1 MKDRGGMTPEG
12 GVYGLLSQQR
22 AAFVIGIGFPNSVAF
37 YENSFHDKRYWA
49 LFLRLPPRVRALK
62 AAPDTAGL
70 RCLIFQRGFAP
81 LENPL
86 GAKPRLF
93 ERRGN
98 TMHQALY
105 RKWRPRD
112 FDEVSGQDHITS
124 ILKYECATGKF
135 SHAYLFC
142 GSRGTGKTS
151 CAKIL
156 AKAVNCEH
164 PTAAGPCGE
173 CAACRSIDAGSATD
187 VLEMDAASN
196 NGVDD
201 IRDIRDEVIYAP
213 SELKY
218 RVYIIDEVHM
228 LSTSAFNALLKT
240 LEEPPEHVV
249 FILATTE
256 LQKLP
261 ATIISRCQR
270 FDFRR
275 ISTAD
280 LTARLHHIAEAEG
293 IELDDEAAR
302 LIARQAQGGMRDAVS
317 LLELCAGARLPVTP
331 DLVTRTVG
339 TTGREGTARMVSA
352 ILRRDYDALFD
363 RIDSLVAS
371 SRDLSVFWQELIGYY
386 RDMLVV
392 KTTKT
397 PESYLDLTDSELSAL
412 NILAGKFTRE
422 TLLFH
427 VGLLED
433 ALFAMQKSFAVK
445 RTVAEITL
453 VRLCDPAL
461 DTSTEAIL
469 ARLSRV
475 EEQLVAG
482 VTVASPQES
491 EPIPPMFSDEDI
503 PPMPDEMWEAP
514 MDIPA
519 APAPHAQVQA
529 EPPKPKPAPA
539 PTPVAAPAPVSTASL
554 QRVLRPLRT
563 WTEAV
568 DRVRTTSPMAASFLM
583 SAKAYT
589 AEDGKLVIKLNGEFE
604 RSMVS
609 REGAPE
615 ALRTALSVLLGRK
628 VESEDILLEVENAQK
643 ESGSLIDLI
652 IEAAEE

>member
-1 MKDRGGMTPEG
+1 
-12 GVYGLLSQQR
+12 
-22 AAFVIGIGFPNSVAF
+22 
-37 YENSFHDKRYWA
+37 
-49 LFLRLPPRVRALK
+49 
-62 AAPDTAGL
+62 
-70 RCLIFQRGFAP
+70 
-81 LENPL
+81 
-86 GAKPRLF
+86 
-93 ERRGN
+93 
-98 TMHQALY
+98 MHQALY

-156 AKAVNCEH
+156 AKAINCEH
-164 PTAAGPCGE
+164 PTPAGPCCA

-275 ISTAD
+275 ITTAD
-280 LTARLHHIAEAEG
+280 LTARLHHIAAAEG

-302 LIARQAQGGMRDAVS
+302 LIARQAEGGMRDAVS

-331 DLVTRTVG
+331 DLVSRTVG
-339 TTGREGTARMVSA
+339 TTGREGTARMVTA
-352 ILRRDYDALFD
+352 VLRKDYDTLFE
-363 RIDSLVAS
+363 RIDALVSS
-371 SRDLSVFWQELIGYY
+371 SRDISVFWQELISYY

-392 KTTKT
+392 KTTKS
-397 PESYLDLTDSELSAL
+397 PEKYLDLTDSELSVL
-412 NILAGKFTRE
+412 NILAGKFTKE
-422 TLLFH
+422 VLLSH
-427 VGLLED
+427 VSLLED
-433 ALFAMQKSFAVK
+433 ALFAMQKSYAVK

-453 VRLCDPAL
+453 LRLCDPAL

-482 VTVASPQES
+482 IAAPSGQPSSPFPES
-491 EPIPPMFSDEDI
+491 EAYAFADEDM
-503 PPMPDEMWEAP
+503 PPIERMDMPPDWVDATDTP
-514 MDIPA
+514 PPTR
-519 APAPHAQVQA
+519 PAPGTKPPASTPAQ
-529 EPPKPKPAPA
+529 PA
-539 PTPVAAPAPVSTASL
+539 PTPHASAAPAAVQPAPPTTAPSPEVAATPT
-554 QRVLRPLRT
+554 QRVLRPIRT

-568 DRVRTTSPMAASFLM
+568 QRVRATSPMAASFLL

-589 AEDGKLVIKLNGEFE
+589 TDDGCVVIKLDSEFALG
-604 RSMVS
+604 MIV

-615 ALRTALSVLLGRK
+615 ALRAALSVLLGRK
-628 VESEDILLEVENAQK
+628 LESTDILMEPVTAEKATD
-643 ESGSLIDLI
+643 SLIDLI
-652 IEAAEE
+652 IDAVEE

>member
-1 MKDRGGMTPEG
+1 
-12 GVYGLLSQQR
+12 
-22 AAFVIGIGFPNSVAF
+22 
-37 YENSFHDKRYWA
+37 
-49 LFLRLPPRVRALK
+49 
-62 AAPDTAGL
+62 
-70 RCLIFQRGFAP
+70 
-81 LENPL
+81 
-86 GAKPRLF
+86 
-93 ERRGN
+93 
-98 TMHQALY
+98 MHQALY
-105 RKWRPRD
+105 RKWRPPN
-112 FDEVSGQDHITS
+112 FDEVYGQDHITS
-124 ILKYECATGKF
+124 ILKYQCATGKF

-164 PTAAGPCGE
+164 PTPAGPCGE
-173 CAACRSIDAGSATD
+173 CAACRSIDMGSATD

-280 LTARLHHIAEAEG
+280 LCARLHLIAREES
-293 IELDDEAAR
+293 IDLSDEAAR

-317 LLELCAGARLPVTP
+317 LLELCAGARLPITP
-331 DLVTRTVG
+331 ELVTRTIG
-339 TTGREGTARMVSA
+339 TTGREGTARVVNAISHKDFDLLFSVVDDMVSA
-352 ILRRDYDALFD
+352 
-363 RIDSLVAS
+363 
-371 SRDLSVFWQELIGYY
+371 SRDVAVFWQELIGYY
-386 RDMLVV
+386 RDMLV
-392 KTTKT
+392 TKT
-397 PESYLDLTDSELSAL
+397 VKDPSKYLDLTDSEREAL
-412 NILAGKFTRE
+412 VALAARFTKE
-422 TLLFH
+422 TMLFH
-427 VGLLED
+427 IGLLED
-433 ALFAMQKSFAVK
+433 ALFAMQKSYAVK

-461 DTSTEAIL
+461 DSSTESVL
-469 ARLSRV
+469 ARLSRI
-475 EEQLVAG
+475 EEQLVTG
-482 VTVASPQES
+482 VVTRVASAPPSDPMPVQE
-491 EPIPPMFSDEDI
+491 PMDE
-503 PPMPDEMWEAP
+503 PPMPEPP
-514 MDIPA
+514 MDLWEPPIDTYEPPQPPRRRE
-519 APAPHAQVQA
+519 APAP
-529 EPPKPKPAPA
+529 KPAAAPVVSKPA
-539 PTPVAAPAPVSTASL
+539 TPQPAVRPAPVPPVTETK
-554 QRVLRPLRT
+554 RILRPLKT

-568 DRVRTTSPMAASFLM
+568 DRVRATSPMAASFLV

-589 AEDGKLVIKLNGEFE
+589 TEDGRVVIKLESDFI
-604 RSMVS
+604 RTMVS

-615 ALRTALSVLLGRK
+615 ALRAALSVCLNRK
-628 VESEDILLEVENAQK
+628 LEVSDVLYEVEEAAAQK
-643 ESGSLIDLI
+643 GEGSLIDLI
-652 IEAAEE
+652 LEAAEE

>member
-1 MKDRGGMTPEG
+1 
-12 GVYGLLSQQR
+12 
-22 AAFVIGIGFPNSVAF
+22 
-37 YENSFHDKRYWA
+37 
-49 LFLRLPPRVRALK
+49 
-62 AAPDTAGL
+62 
-70 RCLIFQRGFAP
+70 
-81 LENPL
+81 
-86 GAKPRLF
+86 
-93 ERRGN
+93 
-98 TMHQALY
+98 MHQALY
-105 RKWRPRD
+105 RKWRPPN

-124 ILKYECATGKF
+124 ILKYQCATGKF

-156 AKAVNCEH
+156 AKAVNCLQ
-164 PTAAGPCGE
+164 PTDSGPCGV

-201 IRDIRDEVIYAP
+201 IRDIRDEVIYTP

-275 ISTAD
+275 ISTDD
-280 LTARLHHIAEAEG
+280 LCARLHRIAREEE
-293 IELDDEAAR
+293 IDLSEEAAR

-317 LLELCAGARLPVTP
+317 LLELCAGARLPITP
-331 DLVTRTVG
+331 ELVTRTIG
-339 TTGREGTARMVSA
+339 TTGREGTARVVKAIAEKNFDLLFEVVDDMVSA
-352 ILRRDYDALFD
+352 
-363 RIDSLVAS
+363 
-371 SRDLSVFWQELIGYY
+371 SRDPAVFWQELIGYY
-386 RDMLVV
+386 RDMLV
-392 KTTKT
+392 TKT
-397 PESYLDLTDSELSAL
+397 VKDPSKYLDLTDSEREVLVAL
-412 NILAGKFTRE
+412 AARFTKE
-422 TLLFH
+422 TMLFH
-427 VGLLED
+427 IGLLED
-433 ALFAMQKSFAVK
+433 ALFAMQKSYAVK

-461 DTSTEAIL
+461 DTSTESIL
-469 ARLSRV
+469 TRLSRI
-475 EEQLVAG
+475 EEQLVTG
-482 VTVASPQES
+482 MVVQASAVPIS
-491 EPIPPMFSDEDI
+491 DPIPVQSAVPVDE
-503 PPMPDEMWEAP
+503 PPMPEPP
-514 MDIPA
+514 MDLWEPPVGA
-519 APAPHAQVQA
+519 YEPMQSPQRRDVPVSAPAP
-529 EPPKPKPAPA
+529 KPTADPAASKPA
-539 PTPVAAPAPVSTASL
+539 AAPKAVPATPATAAK
-554 QRVLRPLRT
+554 RVLRPLKV

-568 DRVRTTSPMAASFLM
+568 DRVRATSPMAASFLV

-589 AEDGKLVIKLNGEFE
+589 AEDGRVIIKLESDFI
-604 RSMVS
+604 RTMVS

-615 ALRTALSVLLGRK
+615 ALRAALSVCLGRK
-628 VESEDILLEVENAQK
+628 LEVSDILYEVDETKPAE
-643 ESGSLIDLI
+643 ESLLDLV

>member
-1 MKDRGGMTPEG
+1 
-12 GVYGLLSQQR
+12 
-22 AAFVIGIGFPNSVAF
+22 
-37 YENSFHDKRYWA
+37 
-49 LFLRLPPRVRALK
+49 
-62 AAPDTAGL
+62 
-70 RCLIFQRGFAP
+70 
-81 LENPL
+81 
-86 GAKPRLF
+86 
-93 ERRGN
+93 
-98 TMHQALY
+98 MHQALY
-105 RKWRPRD
+105 RKWRPPN

-124 ILKYECATGKF
+124 ILKYQCATGKF

-164 PTAAGPCGE
+164 PTSAGPCGV

-280 LTARLHHIAEAEG
+280 LSARLHLIAREEG
-293 IELDDEAAR
+293 IDLSDEAAR

-317 LLELCAGARLPVTP
+317 LLELCAGARLPITP
-331 DLVTRTVG
+331 DLVTRTIG
-339 TTGREGTARMVSA
+339 TTGREGTARVVNAIASKDFDLLFDVVDEMVSA
-352 ILRRDYDALFD
+352 
-363 RIDSLVAS
+363 
-371 SRDLSVFWQELIGYY
+371 SRDVAVFWQELIGYY
-386 RDMLVV
+386 RDMLV
-392 KTTKT
+392 TKT
-397 PESYLDLTDSELSAL
+397 VKDPGRYLDLTDSEKETLMALSAR
-412 NILAGKFTRE
+412 FTKE
-422 TLLFH
+422 TMLFH
-427 VGLLED
+427 IGLLED
-433 ALFAMQKSFAVK
+433 ALFAMQKSYAVK

-461 DTSTEAIL
+461 DTSTESIL
-469 ARLSRV
+469 TRLSRV
-475 EEQLVAG
+475 EEQLVTGA
-482 VTVASPQES
+482 VMASSVPTAPTSAPVMEPEMGGYSEEPPMS
-491 EPIPPMFSDEDI
+491 EPPMDLWEPPLDMRGSVRPLDKR
-503 PPMPDEMWEAP
+503 EAP
-514 MDIPA
+514 AYTPA
-519 APAPHAQVQA
+519 APGGEA
-529 EPPKPKPAPA
+529 PKPAAKPMSVKPA
-539 PTPVAAPAPVSTASL
+539 ESR
-554 QRVLRPLRT
+554 RVLRPLKA

-568 DRVRTTSPMAASFLM
+568 DRVRATSPMAASFLV

-589 AEDGKLVIKLNGEFE
+589 TENGGVVVKLESDFI
-604 RSMVS
+604 RSMIS

-615 ALRTALSVLLGRK
+615 ALRAALSVCLGRK
-628 VESEDILLEVENAQK
+628 LGETDIQYEVEDVK
-643 ESGSLIDLI
+643 VSDESLLDLI

>member
-1 MKDRGGMTPEG
+1 
-12 GVYGLLSQQR
+12 
-22 AAFVIGIGFPNSVAF
+22 
-37 YENSFHDKRYWA
+37 
-49 LFLRLPPRVRALK
+49 
-62 AAPDTAGL
+62 
-70 RCLIFQRGFAP
+70 
-81 LENPL
+81 
-86 GAKPRLF
+86 
-93 ERRGN
+93 
-98 TMHQALY
+98 MHQALY
-105 RKWRPRD
+105 RKWRPRN

-124 ILKYECATGKF
+124 ILKYQCATGKF

-164 PTAAGPCGE
+164 PTAAGPCGV
-173 CAACRSIDAGSATD
+173 CAACRSIDTGSATD

-201 IRDIRDEVIYAP
+201 IRDIRDEVIYTP

-275 ISTAD
+275 IATDD
-280 LTARLHHIAEAEG
+280 LCARLHRIAREEG
-293 IELDDEAAR
+293 IELSDEAAR

-331 DLVTRTVG
+331 ELVTRTIG
-339 TTGREGTARMVSA
+339 TTGREGTCRVVKAIADKDFDLLFAVVDDMVSA
-352 ILRRDYDALFD
+352 
-363 RIDSLVAS
+363 
-371 SRDLSVFWQELIGYY
+371 SRDVAVFWQELIGYY
-386 RDMLVV
+386 RDMLV
-392 KTTKT
+392 TKT
-397 PESYLDLTDSELSAL
+397 VKEPSKYLDLTDSEREALVAVSAR
-412 NILAGKFTRE
+412 FTKE

-427 VGLLED
+427 IGLLED
-433 ALFAMQKSFAVK
+433 ALFAMQKSYAVK
-445 RTVAEITL
+445 RTVCEITL

-461 DTSTEAIL
+461 DTSTESIL
-469 ARLSRV
+469 TRLSRI
-475 EEQLVAG
+475 EEQLVTGA
-482 VTVASPQES
+482 VMAPPVSASQVV
-491 EPIPPMFSDEDI
+491 PIPTDEPPMPEPPMDLWEPPVDI
-503 PPMPDEMWEAP
+503 PPQTPVKQPVGRET
-514 MDIPA
+514 
-519 APAPHAQVQA
+519 PAPRPVI
-529 EPPKPKPAPA
+529 PPATPGASKPAPA
-539 PTPVAAPAPVSTASL
+539 SVATPVTEAK
-554 QRVLRPLRT
+554 RILRPLKV

-568 DRVRTTSPMAASFLM
+568 DRVRATSPMAASFLV

-589 AEDGKLVIKLNGEFE
+589 TEDGRVVIKLESDFI
-604 RSMVS
+604 RTMVS

-615 ALRTALSVLLGRK
+615 ALRAALSVCLNRK
-628 VESEDILLEVENAQK
+628 LDTPDILYEVEAVQQS
-643 ESGSLIDLI
+643 EGSLLDLI
-652 IEAAEE
+652 IEASEES